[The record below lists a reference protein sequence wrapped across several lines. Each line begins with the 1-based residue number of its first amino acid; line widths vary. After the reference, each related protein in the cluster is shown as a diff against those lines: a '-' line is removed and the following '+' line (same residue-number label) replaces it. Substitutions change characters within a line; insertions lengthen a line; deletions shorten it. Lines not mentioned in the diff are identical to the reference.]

1 MGDVALFLG
10 RPLACRPRVKFRR
23 PEMWLRPL
31 QIEIASPLTLK
42 ADLDCFS
49 VKQKKIKE
57 TQTEK
62 SKTDYLI
69 KLLIKL
75 REGYFKRSC
84 DKNI

>member
-10 RPLACRPRVKFRR
+10 RPLACRPLACRPRVKFRR

-49 VKQKKIKE
+49 VKQKKN
-57 TQTEK
+57 
-62 SKTDYLI
+62 
-69 KLLIKL
+69 
-75 REGYFKRSC
+75 KRNA
-84 DKNI
+84 DRKK